1 MRNAPDPINR
11 WKQAAEALGI
21 EIPDP
26 RLKLAAPVF
35 DALWKATR
43 APLRRD
49 LSLVE
54 PDFQFRPDGR

>member
-1 MRNAPDPINR
+1 MRDASDPVER

-21 EIPDP
+21 EIPEQ

-35 DALWKATR
+35 DALWKVTR
-43 APLRRD
+43 ESLRRD

>member
-1 MRNAPDPINR
+1 MRNVPDPIDR

-21 EIPDP
+21 EIPEE
-26 RLKLAAPVF
+26 RLKLLAPVY
-35 DALWKATR
+35 DALWTATR

-49 LSLVE
+49 LQLVE

>member
-1 MRNAPDPINR
+1 MRNAPDPIER
-11 WKQAAEALGI
+11 WKQAAEGLGI
-21 EIPDP
+21 EIPEQ

-35 DALWKATR
+35 DALWKVTR
-43 APLRRD
+43 ESLRRD